1 MNNIAYQNK
10 DIVSKILGEGMKEK
24 SFAVYGVPMSKMKSC
39 RSETSLERQFF
50 SGSVKNNWTA
60 SEGDRRTS

>member
-1 MNNIAYQNK
+1 
-10 DIVSKILGEGMKEK
+10 MKEK